1 MPWANTWI
9 KVGIF
14 FASMSF
20 VLFLN
25 KGVVKE
31 SFMTAGFAALFLVVG
46 IREKRNG
53 S

>member
-1 MPWANTWI
+1 MGWANTWV

-25 KGVVKE
+25 KGPVKE
-31 SFMTAGFAALFLVVG
+31 AFMTAGFAGFFLVVG
-46 IREKRNG
+46 IRGKGNG
-53 S
+53 D

>member
-14 FASMSF
+14 FASLSL

-25 KGVVKE
+25 KGVAKE
-31 SFMTAGFAALFLVVG
+31 SFMTAGFAVFFLVVG
-46 IREKRNG
+46 IREKVKG
-53 S
+53 D